1 MLVDTFLLVM
11 LFIAV
16 IYDLKIRRIPNLLI
30 VSALAFAMLYHV
42 YLEGYP
48 AGLYSS
54 LLGFVTGIS
63 LLIIPF
69 IMGGMGAGDVKLLGV
84 VGALKGYSFVFYSF
98 LWMALWGGGIALVIL
113 IVKGRVKETLIKLGG
128 KISVLCPFIIK
139 LSHNFNKL
147 GQNKSIIYYPY
158 ALAIGLGVLSAF
170 FQGWC

>member
-1 MLVDTFLLVM
+1 MLIDTFLLGM

-16 IYDLKIRRIPNLLI
+16 IYDLKIRQIPNLLI

-42 YLEGYP
+42 YLEGYS

-84 VGALKGYSFVFYSF
+84 VGALKGCSFVFSSF
-98 LWMALWGGGIALVIL
+98 LWMALWGGVIALVIL
-113 IVKGRVKETLIKLGG
+113 IINGRLKEAFIKLGG
-128 KISVLCPFIIK
+128 KISVLCLLFAK
-139 LSHNFNKL
+139 SSDKFNKL
-147 GQNKSIIYYPY
+147 GPNKSIIYYPY
-158 ALAIGLGVLSAF
+158 ALAIGLGVLSTF
-170 FQGWC
+170 YQGWC